1 MSIPTLTD
9 PALSAT
15 NDASVVEQNDR
26 NIANAIN
33 DLDNTTNVVQFKG
46 LRVYG
51 ATGFLNRTP
60 PLYGNVPNYVTD
72 RLVNY
77 FLFWNQH
84 PNSSDAAYLD
94 MSAYAIRADSTSG
107 HQPDT
112 ITVTL
117 QHSVAVAGT
126 YTDIGSITLDSAAVG
141 GLELLKTIDLSGT
154 AYNTV
159 RPFHRVKVEATLNSD
174 LNDGSWQNYPAFVV
188 VNVRMKSA
196 SSS

>member
-51 ATGFLNRTP
+51 GTGFLTRTQ
-60 PLYGNVPNYVTD
+60 PLEGNYPNYITG
-72 RLVNY
+72 RTVNY
-77 FLFWNQH
+77 FIFWNQH
-84 PNSSDAAYLD
+84 PDSSDAAYLD
-94 MSAYAIRADSTSG
+94 MSAYAIRGKNLSG
-107 HQPDT
+107 EQPDT

-117 QHSVAVAGT
+117 QKSSSVTGGFSSV
-126 YTDIGSITLDSAAVG
+126 GSLTLDSADAG
-141 GLELLKTIDLSGT
+141 GLSLIKTVNLSGT
-154 AYNTV
+154 AYSTST
-159 RPFHRVKVEATLNSD
+159 PFHRVKVEASD
-174 LNDGSWQNYPAFVV
+174 AADDGSFGWGNSPVFVV

-196 SSS
+196 SS